1 MPAITLLKSE
11 TLYDGQVI
19 CVKRDRVIEPGGVRA
34 VREVV
39 EHSGSVVVLPQF
51 PDGRILLVRQYR
63 HPVRQYLWELVAGSI
78 EKGESATRAAR
89 RELLEES
96 GYKARM
102 LKQILTFYSSP
113 GFLTERMHLVLA
125 RGLTLTEAR
134 PEPDERI
141 EARLFSWDQVTKLVR
156 DKKIKD
162 GKTLVGVLWLN
173 WNRPR
178 ARPKRNNAD

>member
-11 TLYDGQVI
+11 TVYDGQI
-19 CVKRDRVIEPGGVRA
+19 IRVKRDRVIEPGGVRA

-39 EHSGSVVVLPQF
+39 EHSGSVVVLPQL

-63 HPVRQYLWELVAGSI
+63 HPVRQFLWELVAGSI

-96 GYKARM
+96 GYKARS
-102 LKQILTFYSSP
+102 LKEILAFYPSP

-141 EARLFSWDQVTKLVR
+141 EARLFSRGQVAKLVR
-156 DKKIKD
+156 DRKIRD
-162 GKTLVGVLWLN
+162 GKTLVGVLWVNLGQAQA
-173 WNRPR
+173 PS
-178 ARPKRNNAD
+178 KRTQAD